1 MYVTLQATTS
11 SIIFIQKI
19 CNEDHF
25 PSKVACLSHIIV
37 IDNIKNLNETQ
48 LEMFKTSC
56 FAHFLGKVD
65 LKFSAQIVHN
75 MLLRQCDIKKKNDM
89 WILVNSK
96 GLRFSAL
103 KFALIIGLKF
113 GKISQFDITSLR
125 IRDRYF
131 NRENKI
137 RND

>member
-1 MYVTLQATTS
+1 
-11 SIIFIQKI
+11 
-19 CNEDHF
+19 
-25 PSKVACLSHIIV
+25 
-37 IDNIKNLNETQ
+37 
-48 LEMFKTSC
+48 
-56 FAHFLGKVD
+56 
-65 LKFSAQIVHN
+65 
-75 MLLRQCDIKKKNDM
+75 M

-103 KFALIIGLKF
+103 EFALISGLKF